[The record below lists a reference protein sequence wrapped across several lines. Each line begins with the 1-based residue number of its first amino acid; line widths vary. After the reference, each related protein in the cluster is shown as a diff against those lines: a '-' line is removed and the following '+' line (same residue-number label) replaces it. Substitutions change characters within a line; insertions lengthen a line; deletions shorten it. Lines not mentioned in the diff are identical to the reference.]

1 MSFPRTSGILLHPT
15 SLPGRFGIGDLGPE
29 AYRFIDFLETS
40 HQKLWQVLPLGA
52 PGFGNSPYL
61 AYSAMA
67 GNPMLISPD
76 RLLAQGLLDPTDLDN
91 LPDLPLDQA
100 AFDEA
105 TAIKW
110 PLFRKAFTQFQ
121 SQATAEQKAAFE
133 QFCQQKAGWLDDYAL
148 FMAIKEAHNGS
159 GWTAWETGLAKR
171 DPAVLGQW
179 QERLQDAVLF
189 QKYLQYEFFSQWS
202 ALRTYANDRGVQ
214 IIGDIPIYVAHDS
227 VDVWAHPENFCLNPE
242 TGYAALMAGV
252 PPDYFS
258 ATGQLWGNPVYNW
271 DYLQHHGFAWW
282 VQRFECLLEY
292 VDIIRIDH
300 FRGLQAYWVVPEGET
315 TAMNGWWVEAPGY
328 AFFNRIREHFGK
340 LPIIA
345 EDLGIIT
352 PEVDALRDTFDF
364 PGMKIL
370 QFAFDSGN
378 ANPYLP
384 FNFAHANCVVYT
396 GTHDN
401 DTTAGWFSER
411 SLQQQWQV
419 GQYLGHRSF
428 HGIHWDLI
436 TVALGSVANQAITP
450 LQDVLGL
457 GTEARMNFPSRAA
470 GNWGWRYR
478 SEHLTDDLG
487 DRLGQLTKAF
497 GRA

>member
-91 LPDLPLDQA
+91 LPDLPHDQA
-100 AFDEA
+100 AFDAA
-105 TAIKW
+105 TALKW

-179 QERLQDAVLF
+179 QERLEEAVLF

-202 ALRTYANDRGVQ
+202 ALRTYANDRGCKLLA
-214 IIGDIPIYVAHDS
+214 IFPFMWPTI
-227 VDVWAHPENFCLNPE
+227 
-242 TGYAALMAGV
+242 ALM
-252 PPDYFS
+252 
-258 ATGQLWGNPVYNW
+258 
-271 DYLQHHGFAWW
+271 
-282 VQRFECLLEY
+282 
-292 VDIIRIDH
+292 
-300 FRGLQAYWVVPEGET
+300 
-315 TAMNGWWVEAPGY
+315 
-328 AFFNRIREHFGK
+328 
-340 LPIIA
+340 
-345 EDLGIIT
+345 
-352 PEVDALRDTFDF
+352 
-364 PGMKIL
+364 
-370 QFAFDSGN
+370 
-378 ANPYLP
+378 
-384 FNFAHANCVVYT
+384 
-396 GTHDN
+396 
-401 DTTAGWFSER
+401 
-411 SLQQQWQV
+411 
-419 GQYLGHRSF
+419 
-428 HGIHWDLI
+428 
-436 TVALGSVANQAITP
+436 
-450 LQDVLGL
+450 
-457 GTEARMNFPSRAA
+457 
-470 GNWGWRYR
+470 
-478 SEHLTDDLG
+478 
-487 DRLGQLTKAF
+487 F
-497 GRA
+497 GRILKTSA

>member
-15 SLPGRFGIGDLGPE
+15 SLPGPFGIGDLGPE
-29 AYRFIDFLETS
+29 AYRFIDFLAAS
-40 HQKLWQVLPLGA
+40 HQKLWQILPLGA

-67 GNPMLISPD
+67 GNPMLISPHH
-76 RLLAQGLLDPTDLDN
+76 LLDQGLLEAADLEN
-91 LPDLPLDQA
+91 LPDLPQDVA
-100 AFDEA
+100 AFDQ
-105 TAIKW
+105 AIALKL
-110 PLFRKAFTQFQ
+110 PLFRKAFHTFQTQASPAQ
-121 SQATAEQKAAFE
+121 QEALATFCNAKAS
-133 QFCQQKAGWLDDYAL
+133 WLEDYSL
-148 FMAIKEAHNGS
+148 FMAVKEAHQGS
-159 GWTAWETGLAKR
+159 GWTAWEPGLAKR
-171 DPAVLGQW
+171 DPGVLAQW
-179 QERLQDAVLF
+179 RERLAEDIAF
-189 QKYLQYEFFSQWS
+189 QKFLQFEFFNQWS

-227 VDVWAHPENFCLNPE
+227 VDVWAHPENFCLNPK

-258 ATGQLWGNPVYNW
+258 ETGQLWGNPVYNW
-271 DYLQHHGFAWW
+271 DYLQQSQFAWW
-282 VQRFECLLEY
+282 IQRFESLLDY

-315 TAMNGWWVEAPGY
+315 TAMKGWWVEAPGY
-328 AFFNRIREHFGK
+328 AFFNRIRDHFGK

-370 QFAFDSGN
+370 QFSFDSGVE
-378 ANPYLP
+378 NPYLP

-401 DTTAGWFSER
+401 NTTVGWFSDR
-411 SLQQQWQV
+411 SLPEQWQV
-419 GQYLGHRSF
+419 AQYLGHRSF

-436 TVALGSVANQAITP
+436 TLALGSVANQAITP

-457 GTEARMNFPSRAA
+457 GTEARMNFPSQAA
-470 GNWGWRYR
+470 GNWNWRYR
-478 SEHLTDDLG
+478 AEHLTPKLS
-487 DRLGQLTKAF
+487 DRLGQLTIAF